1 MSVSRRLVYW
11 RLVAML
17 VVVSALAAGT
27 AIAQTEQVRVK
38 VGPANVYDKPRT
50 SSDVVLVAQ
59 EGMRLDVLK
68 REDTWYWVVLPP
80 DANGTRRGGYI
91 PAYLVERIAP
101 KSIVE
106 AGGGG
111 AQPAPRSA
119 PPPPE
124 AAQPVSASPAPSNR
138 YFFGIG
144 GGGQSSSRAFADN
157 VVFPLYDENGQYHA
171 RYSTP
176 TASALDAMV
185 GVRLTPRLVLAVA
198 FWRSTGLPDA
208 AISASV
214 PHPFSYNT
222 ARSTTAD
229 LVVSRMEN
237 DGHLQLTWLMP
248 VTRRI
253 DVSIF
258 GGPSLFHLRQDM
270 VSGLSF
276 RETYPYDTVAIAGF
290 ESARRSKTGI
300 GANAGVDVTVMAWRN
315 IGVGASARYARG
327 SLTLSAVNE
336 GSVTVQVGGAQV
348 SGGLRLRF

>member
-1 MSVSRRLVYW
+1 MSVSRRLVCW

-59 EGMRLDVLK
+59 EGMRFDVLK

-91 PAYLVERIAP
+91 AAYLVERIAP

-106 AGGGG
+106 AGGG

-119 PPPPE
+119 PPRPG
-124 AAQPVSASPAPSNR
+124 AARPVSARPTPSNR

-144 GGGQSSSRAFADN
+144 GGGQSSPRAFADD
-157 VVFPLYDENGQYHA
+157 VVFPLYDENGQYHV

-176 TASALDAMV
+176 TASAVDAMV

-208 AISASV
+208 TIDASV

-222 ARSTTAD
+222 PRPATAD
-229 LVVSRMEN
+229 LVVSRVEN

-248 VTRRI
+248 VARRI

-290 ESARRSKTGI
+290 QSARRSKTGI
-300 GANAGVDVTVMAWRN
+300 GANAGVDVTVMVWRN

>member
-1 MSVSRRLVYW
+1 
-11 RLVAML
+11 
-17 VVVSALAAGT
+17 
-27 AIAQTEQVRVK
+27 
-38 VGPANVYDKPRT
+38 
-50 SSDVVLVAQ
+50 
-59 EGMRLDVLK
+59 
-68 REDTWYWVVLPP
+68 VLPP

-119 PPPPE
+119 PPPPG
-124 AAQPVSASPAPSNR
+124 AAQPVSASPAPSPR

-171 RYSTP
+171 RYSTSR
-176 TASALDAMV
+176 ASALDAMV

-198 FWRSTGLPDA
+198 FWRSTSLPDA
-208 AISASV
+208 AIGASV

-300 GANAGVDVTVMAWRN
+300 GANAGVDVTVMVWRN

-327 SLTLSAVNE
+327 SLTLSAVN
-336 GSVTVQVGGAQV
+336 GGTISVQVGGAQV